1 MCQILVI
8 ILTNDCLYRFGS
20 AEEFVIVAFA
30 CTFALMV
37 YYYSMS
43 HDDLSEHLASAAM
56 SSPSRLAPGYRSSYS
71 STVQSNAYDGEPSF
85 LFCKGIP
92 GWVFKILTKLS

>member
-1 MCQILVI
+1 MFRILVI
-8 ILTNDCLYRFGS
+8 ILTDKCLYRFGS

-71 STVQSNAYDGEPSF
+71 STVQSNAYDGESSV
-85 LFCKGIP
+85 LFCKVLSD
-92 GWVFKILTKLS
+92 WVVKS